1 MNRTCLLAPVALL
14 ACALLGCTSTAPVWE
29 SRMGD
34 TNRQLNAQQLID
46 PAAPKRNASTQPASD
61 GRTVRE
67 ANGRYLESFQ
77 NPPPT
82 TIINIGGAA
91 R

>member
-1 MNRTCLLAPVALL
+1 MNRNCLLAPVALL
-14 ACALLGCTSTAPVWE
+14 ACTLSACTSTAPVWE

-46 PAAPKRNASTQPASD
+46 PAAPKRNAQTQAASD

-67 ANGRYLESFQ
+67 ANGRYVESFQ